1 MIDQI
6 HAAFIIQSTLDILL
20 PIIIGAVLLPIMI
33 GLLLTIRRGTQ
44 LSKNSLPDFLPDE
57 QPPDNPAF
65 GKRGAYYAGTYF
77 AAQKMFG
84 VLPVPVVGKGYH
96 MRGNGKVWLSEEAVM
111 FHRYLTGKPLVI
123 PFALIHE
130 INVRIG
136 FFAGKRIPGFVLHL
150 TWGRKELPMVSGIQ
164 VSRRRDISEEW
175 AREISQRAEK
185 WRDRLEAEESLD

>member
-1 MIDQI
+1 MIVEI
-6 HAAFIIQSTLDILL
+6 PPALIGQSTLDIVLPLL
-20 PIIIGAVLLPIMI
+20 VGVVLIPVMVGI
-33 GLLLTIRRGTQ
+33 LLMIRRGTQ
-44 LSKNSLPDFLPDE
+44 LSKYSLPDFLPDE
-57 QPPDNPAF
+57 QPPDDPAF
-65 GKRGAYYAGTYF
+65 GKRAAYYAGTYF

-96 MRGNGKVWLSEEAVM
+96 VKGRGQVWLSEEAVM
-111 FHRYLTGKPLVI
+111 LHRYLTRKPLVI

-175 AREISQRAEK
+175 AREISRRAEV
-185 WRDRLEAEESLD
+185 WRARIATEESLD